1 MGLLQKNHCNSPVF
15 LQTDR
20 MCNEIS
26 GKTNPGWFV
35 GLCNEP
41 FMRIYLKYSFISC
54 MRSLCLT
61 PKGQR
66 ASQ

>member
-15 LQTDR
+15 CKLTGCATR
-20 MCNEIS
+20 IS
-26 GKTNPGWFV
+26 GKTNPGWFA